1 MDNTLL
7 WAAAVLV
14 WVGACAWSNFKL
26 NRAQKE
32 IVQLKGH
39 MPQPECHDGRKSSN
53 QGR

>member
-14 WVGACAWSNFKL
+14 WIGACAWSNFRL
-26 NRAQKE
+26 NGAQKE
-32 IVQLKGH
+32 IARLKRH
-39 MPQPECHDGRKSSN
+39 MPQHEYHDGNGSD